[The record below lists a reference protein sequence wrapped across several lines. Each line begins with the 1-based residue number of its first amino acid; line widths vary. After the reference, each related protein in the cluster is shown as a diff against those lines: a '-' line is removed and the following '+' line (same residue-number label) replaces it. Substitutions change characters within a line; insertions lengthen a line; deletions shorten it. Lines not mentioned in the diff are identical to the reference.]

1 MAGEE
6 TEKAHHLSDLTLPGK
21 LFVFDDMDEMR
32 RHAHMVPEGTLQRI
46 RYVMQS
52 MFRALPL
59 EIVHRIGSLFTD
71 AAIST
76 FSKIPLV
83 RKAQFMVLYHH
94 LLIGGL

>member
-1 MAGEE
+1 VAGEE

-21 LFVFDDMDEMR
+21 LFVFDDMD
-32 RHAHMVPEGTLQRI
+32 
-46 RYVMQS
+46 
-52 MFRALPL
+52 PL
-59 EIVHRIGSLFTD
+59 KIVHRIGSLFGD